1 MEARKGYS
9 YQGRHTVSDDQGKL
23 IERPFPLRNRGGPV
37 LGDALQAQREN
48 FEDRFIRG
56 KRLALF

>member
-9 YQGRHTVSDDQGKL
+9 YQGRHTVSDDHGKL

-37 LGDALQAQREN
+37 RGDALDAQIEH
-48 FEDRFIRG
+48 FMDRLICR
-56 KRLALF
+56 KRPAL